1 MTSDRMRRRR
11 LMKLGT
17 PGILL
22 GGAGVGSLAA
32 LNESNA
38 DQTADSTV
46 SSPTASGSENLD
58 QSGTTSHDDSSF
70 QQDQRGDGAAES
82 FQVAELRAPSEVEIG
97 TEYTVEVAITNTGG
111 SDGTYDSAVTADP
124 HQGTDR
130 TIPVELSI
138 PAGETRTQ
146 TLTETIQTLS
156 TVRYEIDQ
164 QRTEVAGKRRTEPV
178 GTPVTSRDVRIT
190 VDSLSEEGE
199 TYQGYESENGK
210 FIVGEITAQNVS
222 GESDMEYLPAYL
234 NFKLFDHQQNKQY
247 EPASLGIDFD
257 SYETANVRSGVR
269 RSGPIVF
276 DVPQSVELNDLVV
289 FYHKEIPEIII
300 EWQVSGTI
308 SVS

>member
-1 MTSDRMRRRR
+1 
-11 LMKLGT
+11 MKLGSI
-17 PGILL
+17 GILL

-32 LNESNA
+32 LNESNP
-38 DQTADSTV
+38 DQAADSTV

-58 QSGTTSHDDSSF
+58 QSGTTSHDESSS
-70 QQDQRGDGAAES
+70 QQGQTGDGADAL
-82 FQVAELRAPSEVEIG
+82 FQVSELRAPSEVEIG
-97 TEYTVEVAITNTGG
+97 TEYTVEVVVTNTGG
-111 SDGTYDSAVTADP
+111 SDGTYNSAVTADP

-156 TVRYEIDQ
+156 TTSYEIDQ
-164 QRTEVAGKRRTEPV
+164 QQTAVTGKRRTEPV

-190 VDSLSEEGE
+190 VDNLSEEGE

-222 GESDMEYLPAYL
+222 DESEMQYLPAYL
-234 NFKLFDHQQNKQY
+234 NFNLFDPQRNNQY
-247 EPASLGIDFD
+247 EPVSLGIEFD
-257 SYETANVRSGVR
+257 NYETANVRSGVR

-276 DVPQSVELNDLVV
+276 DVPQSIELNDLVV

-300 EWQVSGTI
+300 EWEI
-308 SVS
+308 S